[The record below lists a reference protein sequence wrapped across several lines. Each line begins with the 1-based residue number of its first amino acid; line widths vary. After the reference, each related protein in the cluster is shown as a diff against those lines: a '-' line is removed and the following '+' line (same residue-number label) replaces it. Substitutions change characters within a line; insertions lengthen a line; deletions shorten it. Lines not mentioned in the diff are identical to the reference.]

1 MKTVEET
8 LAELIDREEIRDLP
22 VRYCDCVWRNDVA
35 GIVDLFSADGSFTVK
50 TPDGE
55 TVHKGREA
63 LLKTYTEGLRDLK
76 PRPYIHNHV
85 VELGYYGRATGR
97 CYLDLRSE
105 KRNMEWVGSGH
116 YLDEY
121 VKVGDHWKFASRYF
135 TAVHFN
141 PANAAKAT
149 APAKAI
155 ARAKP
160 ARKATAAPRP
170 ARAKAVVRK
179 KAAPPKSK
187 SRR

>member
-35 GIVDLFSADGSFTVK
+35 GIVDLFTADGSFTVK

-63 LLKTYTEGLRDLK
+63 LIKTYTEGLSDLK

-121 VKVGDHWKFASRYF
+121 VKVGEHWKFGSRYF
-135 TAVHFN
+135 TAISFN
-141 PANAAKAT
+141 PANAAKAPP
-149 APAKAI
+149 PAKAI

-160 ARKATAAPRP
+160 PRKATAAPR
-170 ARAKAVVRK
+170 AAKAKAVVRK
-179 KAAPPKSK
+179 KAAPSRGKSK
-187 SRR
+187 R

>member
-8 LAELIDREEIRDLP
+8 LAELLDREEIRDLP
-22 VRYCDCVWRNDVA
+22 VRYCDCVWRGDVA
-35 GIVDLFSADGSFTVK
+35 GIVEMFTADGSFTVK

-105 KRNMEWVGSGH
+105 NRNMEWIGAGH

-135 TAVHFN
+135 TAIRLDS
-141 PANAAKAT
+141 T
-149 APAKAI
+149 PAKAA
-155 ARAKP
+155 ARPKP
-160 ARKATAAPRP
+160 ARKTAAKPRAVKAKPP
-170 ARAKAVVRK
+170 ARRK
-179 KAAPPKSK
+179 GAPPKRK
-187 SRR
+187 VKR

>member
-1 MKTVEET
+1 MKTIEET
-8 LAELIDREEIRDLP
+8 LAELVDREEIRDLP
-22 VRYCDCVWRNDVA
+22 VRYCDCVWRGDVA
-35 GIVDLFSADGSFTVK
+35 GIVDLFAADGSFTVK
-50 TPDGE
+50 TPDSE

-63 LLKTYTEGLRDLK
+63 LLKTYTQGLRDLK

-105 KRNMEWVGSGH
+105 NRNMEWIGAGH

-135 TAVHFN
+135 TAIRLDS
-141 PANAAKAT
+141 
-149 APAKAI
+149 APAKSAPKP
-155 ARAKP
+155 KP
-160 ARKATAAPRP
+160 ARKAAAKPKP
-170 ARAKAVVRK
+170 AKARVVARK
-179 KAAPPKSK
+179 KAAPARRK

>member
-8 LAELIDREEIRDLP
+8 IAELADREAIRDLP

-35 GIVDLFSADGSFTVK
+35 GIVALFTADGSFTVK
-50 TPDGE
+50 TADGE

-63 LLKTYTEGLRDLK
+63 LIKTYTEGLRDLQ

-105 KRNMEWVGSGH
+105 KRAMEWIGAGH
-116 YLDEY
+116 YDDEY
-121 VKVGDHWKFASRYF
+121 VKVGESWKFASRYF
-135 TAVHFN
+135 TAIRLDSAERASR
-141 PANAAKAT
+141 PK
-149 APAKAI
+149 PAKAA
-155 ARAKP
+155 ARPK
-160 ARKATAAPRP
+160 P
-170 ARAKAVVRK
+170 ARAKAVARK
-179 KAAPPKSK
+179 RTASARGK